1 MDEQRLESYLKL
13 IDQLLERPS
22 DCLEILSNNFSL
34 IDKNFVATLT
44 QMVKVLEKGNEH
56 DAAAF
61 LNSVAYQIF
70 LSQLIQVAYES
81 NISSQVIYPLLEA
94 NLDKLDDN
102 FAQLLGDWAIQ
113 ALSTLE
119 GTEALRIAVLISDL
133 CIQLAE
139 FPQGN
144 QASNLEIA
152 IKGCEAV
159 LMTIFARDKHSQGW
173 ALNQSTL
180 GNFYGERVRGDRAEN
195 LEKAIACHE
204 NSLQVWTYENF
215 PESWALTQNNL
226 ANTYGQRI
234 KGERAKNIEQAIQHC
249 RNALKIRTYESF
261 PEYWADTQINLGNAY
276 LYRILSDRAENLEQ
290 AIICYQNALQVDTYN
305 TFPEDWASIQ
315 SNLGSAY
322 LYRIHGKR
330 SENLE
335 KSISCYKEALKV
347 RTLED
352 FPYLWAETQNSLGE
366 AYRIRIEG
374 VWIENFIQA
383 IASYERALK
392 VWTFDAFPEQWA
404 MIQTNLGETYRTS
417 RARNLA
423 ENFERAISSYEN
435 ALRVYSRDAFP
446 ERWATIQNNLG
457 AAYAERIEGNKEK
470 NLEQAITYFQNALQV
485 HTKGAFPHYYVETL
499 HNLGLAYQETKQFQS
514 SYLAFI
520 SAVETIE
527 ILRDEVI
534 SGTDIKQKLARDWHD
549 IYRNVVKV
557 SLELGY
563 YKEAIEYAE
572 RSKTRNL
579 VELIFS
585 RDIHKIFPSRV
596 SNQLEKLRNK
606 IASNQSQ
613 IQAATA
619 DGSTELAEKLQQ
631 LRRQR
636 NELQDR
642 YLPIGSSFDFDSFQS
657 TLDSQTVIL
666 EWYILDDCILTFL
679 ITQQSLQLIW
689 HSSLENLK
697 ELELWTSQ
705 YLRNY
710 RNTKSQWKDEL
721 PNQLHHL
728 STILN
733 LDEILTHPEVA
744 ECQCLILIPHR
755 YLHLL
760 PLHSLPLPNGNL
772 ILDCFEK
779 GISYIP
785 SCQLLQ
791 LTQRQQH
798 FNFQNLFVIQ
808 NPTEDLIYTDLE
820 VEFLRSFFPI
830 ANILTKEEATRLTL
844 ETNYNLL
851 SAHCVHFSCHG
862 EFNLEFP
869 LESALI
875 LANKE
880 YLTLREI
887 FELRL
892 SQCRL
897 IILSACETGMT
908 DPTSI
913 SDEYVGLPSGFLCA
927 GTPAIVSSLWTVN
940 DLSTTLLMVKF
951 YKTLESLLPLKAGD
965 VALALNQSQKW
976 LRHLTVEQFDEEI
989 IKLQPKISEF
999 LGQLRPGQRLIFQE
1013 SLKTIRQRQPYP
1025 FVDPYYWAAFTA
1037 IGL

>member
-1 MDEQRLESYLKL
+1 MDEKRLESYLKL
-13 IDQLLERPS
+13 IDQLLEHPNNY
-22 DCLEILSNNFSL
+22 LEILSNNFSL
-34 IDKNFVATLT
+34 LDESFVAILT
-44 QMVKVLEKGNEH
+44 QMVKVLEKENEH

-70 LSQLIQVAYES
+70 LSQLLQIAYES

-102 FAQLLGDWAIQ
+102 FAHLLRDWTFQ
-113 ALSTLE
+113 SLSTLE
-119 GTEALRIAVLISDL
+119 GTEALKIAVLIGDL

-159 LMTIFARDKHSQGW
+159 LATIFARDKHLQGW

-180 GNFYGERVRGDRAEN
+180 GNFYGKRVRGDRAEN

-226 ANTYGQRI
+226 ANTYAQRI
-234 KGERAKNIEQAIQHC
+234 KGERANNIEKAIQHC
-249 RNALKIRTYESF
+249 RNALRIRTYESL

-290 AIICYQNALQVDTYN
+290 AIICYQKALEVYTYDTV
-305 TFPEDWASIQ
+305 PEHWASIQ

-347 RTLED
+347 RTVED
-352 FPYLWAETQNSLGE
+352 FSYFWAETQNSLGE

-374 VWIENFIQA
+374 AWIENFIQA
-383 IASYERALK
+383 IASYERALE

-417 RARNLA
+417 RARTLA

-435 ALRVYSRDAFP
+435 ALGVYSRDAFQ

-470 NLEQAITYFQNALQV
+470 NLEQAISYFQNALQV
-485 HTKGAFPHYYVETL
+485 HTKETFPHYYIETL
-499 HNLGLAYQETKQFQS
+499 HNLGRVYQETKQFQS

-527 ILRDEVI
+527 LLRDEVI

-549 IYRNVVKV
+549 LYRNVVKV
-557 SLELGY
+557 ALELGY

-585 RDIHKIFPSRV
+585 RDTHRFFPPEV
-596 SNQLEKLRNK
+596 STQLEKLRNE
-606 IASNQSQ
+606 IVGAQGQLQ
-613 IQAATA
+613 IAATDDSA
-619 DGSTELAEKLQQ
+619 ELAKKLQK
-631 LRRQR
+631 LRQQR

-642 YLPIGSSFDFDSFQS
+642 HLPVGSSFDFDSFQS
-657 TLDSQTVIL
+657 TLDSETIIL

-679 ITQQSLQLIW
+679 VTQQSLQLVW
-689 HSSLENLK
+689 RSSLENLK

-710 RNTKSQWKDEL
+710 RDTKPQWKDEL
-721 PNQLHHL
+721 ANQLRHL

-733 LDEILTHPEVA
+733 LDRILTHPEIA
-744 ECQCLILIPHR
+744 ECKSLILIPHR

-760 PLHSLPLPNGNL
+760 PLHSLSLPSGNL
-772 ILDCFEK
+772 ILDCFEQ

-798 FNFQNLFVIQ
+798 FNFQNLFAIQ
-808 NPTEDLIYTDLE
+808 NPTNDLIYADLE

-830 ANILTKEEATRLTL
+830 ANTLAKQEATSLAL
-844 ETNYNLL
+844 ETNDNLL

-862 EFNLEFP
+862 EFNPEFP
-869 LESALI
+869 LLSALI

-880 YLTLREI
+880 CLTLRKV

-897 IILSACETGMT
+897 ITLSACETGMT

-913 SDEYVGLPSGFLCA
+913 SDECVGLPSGFLCA
-927 GTPAIVSSLWTVN
+927 GAPAVVSSLWAVN

-951 YKTLESLLPLKAGD
+951 YETLESLLPLKAGD
-965 VALALNQSQKW
+965 VAIALNQSQKW
-976 LRHLTVEQFDEEI
+976 LRHLTVDQFDEEI

-999 LGQLRPGQRLIFQE
+999 LSQLRPGQRLIFQE
-1013 SLKTIRQRQPYP
+1013 LLKTIRQRQPYP
-1025 FVDPYYWAAFTA
+1025 FVDPYYWAAFVT